1 MGESGKTI
9 FSVGLVF
16 CTVLLTVYGQLI
28 LKWRVNRAGPL
39 PVELVKKAVFL
50 LTLLVDP
57 WVVSVIPITLVAG
70 LCWMAAM
77 TKLELSYAYPFMS
90 LAFVLVLI
98 LSAVLFHEA
107 VSMPKVLGMVIVLV
121 GLIIAS
127 QG

>member
-1 MGESGKTI
+1 MGESGKTV
-9 FSVGLVF
+9 FSVGLVI

-28 LKWRVNRAGPL
+28 VKWRVNQAGPL

-50 LTLLVDP
+50 VSLLIDP
-57 WVVSVIPITLVAG
+57 WVVTVIPATLVAG

-98 LSAVLFHEA
+98 LSAVLFHET
-107 VSMPKVLGMVIVLV
+107 VSMPKVLGMVIVIL

>member
-1 MGESGKTI
+1 MATVGKVG
-9 FSVGLVF
+9 SVGLVI

-28 LKWRVNRAGPL
+28 VKWRVIQAGAL
-39 PVELVKKAVFL
+39 PQGFTKKAFFL
-50 LTLLVDP
+50 IGLLLDP
-57 WVVSVIPITLVAG
+57 WVISSMLAALLAG
-70 LCWMAAM
+70 LFWLAAM

-98 LSAVLFHEA
+98 LSAVIFHET
-107 VSMPKVLGMVIVLV
+107 VTTPKVLGMVVVIV